1 MKKKILCYFGII
13 FLFVMAFFPIIL
25 RFALPDKI
33 EEKKTQASTKQLLLS
48 CRSDKYMIVTNY
60 IGDKIDRIM
69 IKKFKVVEDEVP
81 INESEI
87 GTDLATSDNTNV
99 ETEIDTTNDIEQEN
113 NSNVVAKDNESS
125 NTKVLDS
132 YFNDLTGM
140 NDVLYS
146 QVEDGEIL
154 TIDYSVSTHPDM
166 KIDKLLNPID
176 SQKLIYAEYGLTC
189 EIREYK

>member
-25 RFALPDKI
+25 RFALPDKM
-33 EEKKTQASTKQLLLS
+33 EEKKTQTSTKQLLLS

-69 IKKFKVVEDEVP
+69 IKKFKVVADEVP

-87 GTDLATSDNTNV
+87 GTDLAISDNTNV

-113 NSNVVAKDNESS
+113 NSNVVTKDNESS
-125 NTKVLDS
+125 NTKVLDN
-132 YFNDLTGM
+132 YFNDLMGM

-154 TIDYSVSTHPDM
+154 TVDYSVSTHPDM

-189 EIREYK
+189 EIRE